1 MNSSLLFLGDIGGS
15 ELILIMVVI
24 LIFFGANKIPELA
37 RGLGKGIREFKDASS
52 EIRNEFERA
61 GQPNA
66 NPNQNYNPQGY
77 NQPQQQYDP
86 NQPYPPQNQ
95 GYNPNQPYG
104 QPQQQ
109 YDPNQPYQPYQ
120 PAPQSGDYVAPV
132 GDYSAPG
139 AVDLPAG
146 QAPQPNYHMSTP
158 PSTTPEGVPG
168 TRPRLDQPS
177 TDA

>member
-66 NPNQNYNPQGY
+66 NQSYNPNQAYNP
-77 NQPQQQYDP
+77 
-86 NQPYPPQNQ
+86 NQ
-95 GYNPNQPYG
+95 GQSYNPNQPY
-104 QPQQQ
+104 QPQNQDYSQQ
-109 YDPNQPYQPYQ
+109 PAPYQ
-120 PAPQSGDYVAPV
+120 PAPTSGDYVAPV
-132 GDYSAPG
+132 ADHTAAA
-139 AVDLPAG
+139 AVDLPTAN
-146 QAPQPNYHMSTP
+146 QPTFHQSTP
-158 PSTTPEGVPG
+158 IPPTTDGVPG
-168 TRPRLDQPS
+168 TRPRLDQP
-177 TDA
+177 

>member
-66 NPNQNYNPQGY
+66 NQGY
-77 NQPQQQYDP
+77 NP
-86 NQPYPPQNQ
+86 NQGQGYNPNQNQ
-95 GYNPNQPYG
+95 GYNPNQNQG
-104 QPQQQ
+104 
-109 YDPNQPYQPYQ
+109 YDPNQPYQPQAHDYAQQPAPYQ
-120 PAPQSGDYVAPV
+120 PAPTSGDYVAPV
-132 GDYSAPG
+132 ADFTAPP
-139 AVDLPAG
+139 AVDLPA
-146 QAPQPNYHMSTP
+146 ATQPTYHQSTP
-158 PSTTPEGVPG
+158 LPPTADGVPG
-168 TRPRLDQPS
+168 TRPRLDQP
-177 TDA
+177 

>member
-61 GQPNA
+61 GQPNP
-66 NPNQNYNPQGY
+66 NQGYPNQNYPSQPNQSYPQQPGQGY
-77 NQPQQQYDP
+77 PQQPGNYPSQTP
-86 NQPYPPQNQ
+86 NTPL
-95 GYNPNQPYG
+95 
-104 QPQQQ
+104 
-109 YDPNQPYQPYQ
+109 
-120 PAPQSGDYVAPV
+120 SGDYVAPV
-132 GDYSAPG
+132 ADYTAPG
-139 AVDLPAG
+139 AVDLPTAD
-146 QAPQPNYHMSTP
+146 QPTYHHSTP
-158 PSTTPEGVPG
+158 IPPTADGVPG

-177 TDA
+177 TGV